1 MNRIVSN
8 FLIRLLV
15 VTVMVFTMHVFVL
28 TSFETP
34 LLNNKLVLSYSINTV
49 SAILIFLVLFVLRHR
64 FKNQLGFIFLFG
76 SVLKFVLFIL
86 ILYKPF
92 YADGI
97 LSRKEFFTFFIP
109 YFFTHVIEIFSLS
122 KWLNKIE

>member
-49 SAILIFLVLFVLRHR
+49 SAILIFLLLFVLRHR

-97 LSRKEFFTFFIP
+97 LSRIEFFTFFIP

>member
-1 MNRIVSN
+1 MSPILLN
-8 FLIRLLV
+8 FLIRLFV
-15 VTVMVFTMHVFVL
+15 ITTIVFIAHLFVL
-28 TSFETP
+28 NFFE
-34 LLNNKLVLSYSINTV
+34 LSVLIDNIVLSYCINTL
-49 SAILIFLVLFVLRHR
+49 SAILIFLLLFVLRHR

-92 YADGI
+92 YADGMI
-97 LSRKEFFTFFIP
+97 SRSEFFIFFIP
-109 YFFTHVIEIFSLS
+109 YFFTHTIEIFSLS

>member
-1 MNRIVSN
+1 MNPTLLN

-15 VTVMVFTMHVFVL
+15 ITTIVFIGHLFVL
-28 TSFETP
+28 NFIEYSI
-34 LLNNKLVLSYSINTV
+34 LNDNIVLSYTINTV
-49 SAILIFLVLFVLRHR
+49 SAIIIFLLLFVLRHK

-76 SVLKFVLFIL
+76 SVIKFGLFLLVLHR
-86 ILYKPF
+86 PF

-97 LSRKEFFTFFIP
+97 ISKSEFFAFFIP
-109 YFFTHVIEIFSLS
+109 YFFTHTIEIFSLS

>member
-15 VTVMVFTMHVFVL
+15 VTVMVFTIHVFVL
-28 TSFETP
+28 NSFEPP

-49 SAILIFLVLFVLRHR
+49 SAILIFLLLFVLRHR

-97 LSRKEFFTFFIP
+97 LSKIEFFTFFIP

-122 KWLNKIE
+122 KWLNKID

>member
-1 MNRIVSN
+1 MNPTLLN

-15 VTVMVFTMHVFVL
+15 ITMIVFIGHLFVL
-28 TSFETP
+28 NFIEYP
-34 LLNNKLVLSYSINTV
+34 ILNDNIVLSYTINTV
-49 SAILIFLVLFVLRHR
+49 SAIIIFLLLFVLRYK

-76 SVLKFVLFIL
+76 SVIKFGLFLLVL
-86 ILYKPF
+86 YRPF

-97 LSRKEFFTFFIP
+97 ISKSEFFTFFIP
-109 YFFTHVIEIFSLS
+109 YFFTHTIEIFSLS

>member
-15 VTVMVFTMHVFVL
+15 VTVMVFAMHVFVL